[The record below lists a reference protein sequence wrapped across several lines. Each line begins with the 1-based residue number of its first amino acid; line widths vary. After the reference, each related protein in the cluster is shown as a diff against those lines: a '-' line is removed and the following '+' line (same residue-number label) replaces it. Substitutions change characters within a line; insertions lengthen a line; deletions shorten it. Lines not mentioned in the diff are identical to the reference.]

1 MHTWDST
8 SDARYQIG
16 TAAGPSS
23 APCFLLKAPFEIL
36 GTDLLLSDPAYY
48 AHGNS
53 ETICAGSGGCQS
65 TKNPNTFQ
73 TRRGYNKNITTGEV
87 WLLIPRNRVLIAL
100 R

>member
-8 SDARYQIG
+8 SDARYQMG
-16 TAAGPSS
+16 PVAGPSS
-23 APCFLLKAPFEIL
+23 APCFLLKAPSEIL
-36 GTDLLLSDPAYY
+36 GTDLLLPDPAYY

-53 ETICAGSGGCQS
+53 EAICAGLVGGQC
-65 TKNPNTFQ
+65 TENPNPFQ